1 MTNPKVP
8 PRGTL
13 DTSHR
18 IEEVNHGI
26 DVIISIRSLGFKDL
40 DGPITCYAI
49 MMSFAHLVKELKKR
63 GIDPI
68 DAIQTM
74 PG

>member
-1 MTNPKVP
+1 MTNPRIP

-13 DTSHR
+13 DTTHR
-18 IEEVNHGI
+18 IEEVNHGV
-26 DVIISIRSLGFKDL
+26 DVTISIRSLGFKDL
-40 DGPITCYAI
+40 DGPMESYAI
-49 MMSFAHLVKELKKR
+49 MMSFSHLVKELINR

-68 DAIQTM
+68 HAIQTM